1 MAAALAGVNTAGR
14 ATAEQEQSGNQPATL
29 KGLRR
34 VAHHPEPEGH
44 SDEAGGDQAP
54 GRPTVSASRPVVI
67 ESSGL
72 PSPVRATTSP
82 DTAAVAPIP
91 SSR

>member
-14 ATAEQEQSGNQPATL
+14 ARLNRSRPGSSQATL
-29 KGLRR
+29 KDSAS
-34 VAHHPEPEGH
+34 VAHHPSPRVTATRPAVTRRRG
-44 SDEAGGDQAP
+44 
-54 GRPTVSASRPVVI
+54 PTVSASRPVVI